1 MNINILPTP
10 AMIAISGEWLE
21 SPVIAMELCKRE
33 LGASLWKEIQA
44 AHVLAVARSRERMAI
59 EARITELIKLGVRF
73 DDIHD
78 DRAHVLYHLLLLLAA
93 ATRDAAL
100 AEFLRR
106 VHALMFPHGL
116 RIVHMSYLAEA
127 GAAMELEVRVTPE
140 ILARLES
147 VRVADQTLAD
157 IYRAWVEAGKEL
169 GRSAQERTRLERSLG
184 MEGTTAPRTHARKVR
199 SVWIRA
205 VRLLLDAL
213 DLLDLSE
220 STREQVLAP
229 LERGIQTALARRAQ
243 GNGDIDDDIEP
254 DAPAPDAPAPDAP
267 DAPALLA
274 LDASAAPELDAAA
287 MSALE
292 ATAMSAFDAPA
303 MSALDARPSGGEP
316 IA

>member
-1 MNINILPTP
+1 
-10 AMIAISGEWLE
+10 MIAISGEWLE
-21 SPVIAMELCKRE
+21 NPVIAMELCKRE
-33 LGASLWKEIQA
+33 LGASLWKEIEA

-59 EARITELIKLGVRF
+59 EARIAELIKLGMRF

-106 VHALMFPHGL
+106 MHALMFPHGL

-127 GAAMELEVRVTPE
+127 GAALELEARVTPE
-140 ILARLES
+140 TLARLAS

-169 GRSAQERTRLERSLG
+169 GRHAQERARLEASLG
-184 MEGTTAPRTHARKVR
+184 MAGTTAPRTHARKVR
-199 SVWIRA
+199 TVWIRA
-205 VRLLLDAL
+205 VRLMLDAL
-213 DLLDLSE
+213 DLLGLSE
-220 STREQVLAP
+220 STREHLLAP
-229 LERGIQTALARRAQ
+229 LQRGIQATLARRAQ
-243 GNGDIDDDIEP
+243 GNGDIHDDLDDDLG
-254 DAPAPDAPAPDAP
+254 PAPAP

-274 LDASAAPELDAAA
+274 LDASAAPELDAAAMSAVDAAA